1 MKSQC
6 LKFAKELRSM
16 TVSKSWQSFSLQ
28 KMIPTYFV
36 WINFHKSFNGELKIS
51 NLCRFAPYL
60 ALVDLLSLFV
70 KECSNKALRILT
82 ACLVKLFRD
91 VLSRS

>member
-1 MKSQC
+1 
-6 LKFAKELRSM
+6 M
-16 TVSKSWQSFSLQ
+16 TVSKSWQSFSLP

-36 WINFHKSFNGELKIS
+36 LINFHKSFTGELKIS
-51 NLCRFAPYL
+51 NLCRFAPHL

-70 KECSNKALRILT
+70 KEYSNKALRILT